1 MKRPLGEMVETMVS
15 IKIPNLDNATLDFK
29 YEVREGAY
37 FEDVERAIMSLIL
50 WNATIGTGEEAIGMA
65 NH

>member
-1 MKRPLGEMVETMVS
+1 MVETTVS
-15 IKIPNLDNATLDFK
+15 IKIPNLDDATLDFK
-29 YEVREGAY
+29 CEIREGAY
-37 FEDVERAIMSLIL
+37 FEDIERAIMSHIL